1 VPSLSPGIPEEV
13 ELMANELVRTC
24 AKHRVALTAFAF
36 REALGEAKPF
46 IFHFG
51 TIDDKGENLRKT
63 HDTLLDFLD
72 RSGVERKTLY
82 KNDA

>member
-1 VPSLSPGIPEEV
+1 MEITKGIPAEV
-13 ELMANELVRTC
+13 EFAANDLVRTC
-24 AKHRVALTAFAF
+24 ARQGVALTAFAF
-36 REALGEAKPF
+36 REAKDETKPF

-51 TIDDKGENLRKT
+51 TISDSGENLRKT
-63 HDTLLDFLD
+63 HDMLLDFLD

>member
-1 VPSLSPGIPEEV
+1 MLSPSIPQEV

-24 AKHRVALTAFAF
+24 HKHNVALTAFAF
-36 REALGEAKPF
+36 REQKGEEKPF

-51 TIDDKGENLRKT
+51 TITDTFSNIRKVN
-63 HDTLLDFLD
+63 DMLVDFMEA
-72 RSGVERKTLY
+72 RTPERKTLY